1 MSLKSYSRIYW
12 LGIKLMI
19 IIPGDFR
26 FPKSADLASPY
37 VLRRSYPVRQTET
50 EWSASVCFKIEGV
63 I

>member
-26 FPKSADLASPY
+26 FPVAADPAASY
-37 VLRRSYPVRQTET
+37 VLLRHGGVR
-50 EWSASVCFKIEGV
+50 
-63 I
+63 

>member
-26 FPKSADLASPY
+26 FSESVRLGIA
-37 VLRRSYPVRQTET
+37 VRSVHQTYHAQDKDRVV
-50 EWSASVCFKIEGV
+50 SDCLF
-63 I
+63 